1 MATAQNII
9 SKSMR
14 MLGVLASGDS
24 ATTAELDDGLISLNS
39 LVDSWAA
46 DPNFYFT
53 EQDEAFTIVAKV
65 GHAIGNAALT
75 ISTLTS
81 VTTTATATTLGPH
94 GLESGNKVT
103 VSGAV
108 EANYNVTAVATVT
121 SPTAFTYPI
130 STTTS
135 PATGSPVVTA
145 GDFYTDRPIR
155 IVGAFTRATTVD
167 SPLGLITERY
177 WTNIADKQATA
188 AIPTKLLYR
197 PNYPFGQIILYP
209 VPTGTPVLHL
219 KSEKAVSQFSALTTV
234 KVLPPGYQ
242 RMLELAL
249 AIDIAPEY
257 GTKVS
262 DTVLGSIKANFQ
274 SVIEV
279 NQRNLETSR
288 LQGQQQQQAA

>member
-9 SKSMR
+9 SKSLR
-14 MLGVLASGDS
+14 MLGVVASGDS
-24 ATTAELDDGLISLNS
+24 PTSAENDDALISLNS
-39 LVDSWAA
+39 IVDSWAS

-53 EQDEAFTIVAKV
+53 EQDEFWTIVAKV
-65 GHAIGNAALT
+65 GHSIGNTALT
-75 ISTLTS
+75 ISTLTC

-108 EANYNVTAVATVT
+108 EANYNITAVATVT
-121 SPTAFTYPI
+121 GPTTFTYTI
-130 STTTS
+130 TNTTS

-155 IVGAFTRATTVD
+155 IIGAFTRMTTVD
-167 SPLGLITERY
+167 SPLALITEQY

-209 VPTGTPVLHL
+209 VPTGTPVLHI
-219 KSEKAVSQFSALTTV
+219 KSEKAISQFSSLTAV

-249 AIDIAPEY
+249 SIDVATEY
-257 GTKVS
+257 GAKVA
-262 DTVLGSIKANFQ
+262 DTVLASIKANYQ
-274 SVIEV
+274 SIIDG
-279 NQRNLETSR
+279 NQRRIQSSKVQNVN
-288 LQGQQQQQAA
+288 AA

>member
-1 MATAQNII
+1 MSTAQNII

-75 ISTLTS
+75 ISTLTN
-81 VTTTATATTLGPH
+81 VTTTGTATTLGPH

-103 VSGAV
+103 VSGAA
-108 EANYNVTAVATVT
+108 EGNYNVTAVATVT
-121 SPTAFTYPI
+121 SSTVFTYPM
-130 STTTS
+130 TTDTS
-135 PATGSPVVTA
+135 PATGTPVVTA

-155 IVGAFTRATTVD
+155 ILGAFTRLTTVD

-209 VPTGTPVLHL
+209 VPTGTPVLHI
-219 KSEKAVSQFSALTTV
+219 KSEKALSQFSSLTAV

-257 GTKVS
+257 GAKVS

-274 SVIEV
+274 SVLET
-279 NQRNLETSR
+279 NQRSLPTSK
-288 LQGQQQQQAA
+288 LAA

>member
-1 MATAQNII
+1 MSIAQDII
-9 SKSMR
+9 GKSMR
-14 MLGVLASGDS
+14 MLGVIASGNSPTSSENND
-24 ATTAELDDGLISLNS
+24 ALISLNS

-65 GHAIGNAALT
+65 GHSIGNVALT
-75 ISTLTS
+75 ISTLTC

-103 VSGAV
+103 VSGAT
-108 EANYNVTAVATVT
+108 EGNYNVTAVATVISST
-121 SPTAFTYPI
+121 VFTYTI
-130 STTTS
+130 VNTTS
-135 PATGSPVVTA
+135 PATGTPVVTA

-155 IVGAFTRATTVD
+155 IIGAFTRMTTVD

-209 VPTGTPVLHL
+209 VPTGTPVLHI
-219 KSEKAVSQFSALTTV
+219 KSEKAISQFSSLTAV
-234 KVLPPGYQ
+234 KMLPPGYQ

-257 GTKVS
+257 GAKVS
-262 DTVLGSIKANFQ
+262 DSVLGSIKANFQ
-274 SVIEV
+274 SVLDT
-279 NQRNLETSR
+279 NQRNLLTSKV
-288 LQGQQQQQAA
+288 QQAA

>member
-39 LVDSWAA
+39 IVDSWSA

-65 GHAIGNAALT
+65 GHCIGNAALT
-75 ISTLTS
+75 ISTLTC

-121 SPTAFTYPI
+121 GATTFTYTI
-130 STTTS
+130 TNTTS

-155 IVGAFTRATTVD
+155 IVGAFTRLTTVD

-279 NQRNLETSR
+279 NQRNLQTSR
-288 LQGQQQQQAA
+288 VQSQQQQAA